1 MNLLEFA
8 AMETVRLMLLRSDE
22 GVVIALITLI
32 LIFVALRAI
41 IFEVPW
47 IMLLLFSPSSSIKMT
62 GSHTVTLAS

>member
-8 AMETVRLMLLRSDE
+8 AMETVRLMLLRSDV
-22 GVVIALITLI
+22 GVVMALITLI

-41 IFEVPW
+41 IFELPW
-47 IMLLLFSPSSSIKMT
+47 IMLLLCSPSSSIKMA

>member
-47 IMLLLFSPSSSIKMT
+47 IMLLLFSPSSSIKMA

>member
-8 AMETVRLMLLRSDE
+8 AMETVRLMLLRSDL
-22 GVVIALITLI
+22 GDVIALITLI

-47 IMLLLFSPSSSIKMT
+47 IKLLLFSPSSSIKMA
-62 GSHTVTLAS
+62 GSHAVTLAS

>member
-8 AMETVRLMLLRSDE
+8 AMETVRLMLLRSDL

-47 IMLLLFSPSSSIKMT
+47 IMLLLFSPSSSIKMA
-62 GSHTVTLAS
+62 GSHMVTLAS

>member
-47 IMLLLFSPSSSIKMT
+47 IMLLLFSPSSSIKMA
-62 GSHTVTLAS
+62 GSHAVTLAS

>member
-8 AMETVRLMLLRSDE
+8 AMETVRLMLLRGDL

-47 IMLLLFSPSSSIKMT
+47 IMLLLFSPFGSIKMV

>member
-8 AMETVRLMLLRSDE
+8 AMETVRLMLLRSDL

-47 IMLLLFSPSSSIKMT
+47 IMLLLFSPSSSIKMA